1 MICSVVRETLREYS
15 AVWEVLMD
23 DILHYTGG
31 LEWDT
36 PLHGNS
42 WMRYSATREVFM
54 SASAQWR
61 LWEEVLLFMGDFF
74 EWDASAQ
81 WRLLRWFAPL
91 LRETLSS
98 EVLQLSEDFET
109 FNPPVPKQKVRTSP
123 DGAVVTRLNSCPLRV
138 KTTGC
143 QKGFVVR
150 LPIESLKLPVLAR
163 TLCFSSVKTF
173 LGVLIYTWDFD
184 TNFHLAHQLEAVFKQ

>member
-1 MICSVVRETLREYS
+1 ML
-15 AVWEVLMD
+15 
-23 DILHYTGG
+23 LHTG
-31 LEWDT
+31 D
-36 PLHGNS
+36 S
-42 WMRYSATREVFM
+42 
-54 SASAQWR
+54 
-61 LWEEVLLFMGDFF
+61 F

-81 WRLLRWFAPL
+81 WRLLRWYAPL

-98 EVLQLSEDFET
+98 KVLQLSEDFET

-150 LPIESLKLPVLAR
+150 LPIESLRLPVLAR

-173 LGVLIYTWDFD
+173 LGLLIYTWDFD
-184 TNFHLAHQLEAVFKQ
+184 TNFHLVHQIEDFLEKMFSPFPQKVGPIIPQLMPVNGFENGFWAGKNAHSRRSGFYF